1 MTKRVKGPVFATEQK
16 FELVF
21 NQRNYCVFLTFKNE
35 YLEKAG
41 VCFYGSLFLFVR
53 CSKKLLQF
61 APMQP
66 DIREL
71 VQAIHNS
78 PTLTVMVTAGAGSQA
93 LADLLGVAGA
103 TRTLLEALV
112 PYSTASFDDFLGQH
126 PPQYVAAETA
136 RLLAGRSYT
145 RARWLHTWE
154 ESLVGTACS
163 ATIITDRP
171 KRGQHRAYISTW
183 QPSQLICTRLYLAKG
198 ERNREGEEDMVSR
211 VLLNAL
217 AQACNIPQRVIV
229 PFVDGDDLTV
239 QITDFSEFVMQLLHN
254 ELTHF
259 GVEDDGNILDTDA
272 RPAALLS
279 GSFNP
284 LHDGHLDLARTAG
297 DLLGEEVVFE
307 LSVHN
312 VEKPSLI
319 PQVAIRRIAQFAGR
333 YTIFASTAPTF
344 IEKARLFP
352 GTTFVVGYDTAARI
366 LHPRYYGNSHEA
378 VREALQEIKDLGCS
392 FLVAGRTDENGRF
405 AQVGDLP
412 IPQRFQNLF
421 AGIPDSAFRRD
432 ISSTE
437 LRRTGRRGSR

>member
-1 MTKRVKGPVFATEQK
+1 
-16 FELVF
+16 
-21 NQRNYCVFLTFKNE
+21 
-35 YLEKAG
+35 
-41 VCFYGSLFLFVR
+41 
-53 CSKKLLQF
+53 
-61 APMQP
+61 MQP
-66 DIREL
+66 DIRDL
-71 VQAIHNS
+71 VQAIHDS
-78 PTLTVMVTAGAGSQA
+78 PTLTVLVTAGAGSQA

-154 ESLVGTACS
+154 EGLVGTACS
-163 ATIITDRP
+163 ATIVTDRP

-183 QPSQLICTRLYLAKG
+183 QPNRLICTRLYLSKG
-198 ERNREGEEDMVSR
+198 ERDRQGEEDMVSR

-217 AQACNIPQRVIV
+217 AQACDIPQRVTV
-229 PFVDGDDLTV
+229 PFVDGDDL
-239 QITDFSEFVMQLLHN
+239 SEEVTEFHALVLQLLFN
-254 ELTHF
+254 KETHF
-259 GVEDDGNILDTDA
+259 GIEDDGHILGTDS

-297 DLLGEEVVFE
+297 DLLGEEVFFE

-312 VEKPSLI
+312 ADKPSLI
-319 PQVAIRRIAQFAGR
+319 PQVALRRIAQFAGR

-344 IEKARLFP
+344 VEKARLFP

-378 VREALQEIKDLGCS
+378 LRQALQEIEDLGCS
-392 FLVAGRTDENGRF
+392 FLVAGRMDENGRF

-412 IPQRFQNLF
+412 IPQRFQPLF
-421 AGIPDSAFRRD
+421 TGIPDEIFRKD

-437 LRRTGRRGSR
+437 LRKAGLRGSR

>member
-1 MTKRVKGPVFATEQK
+1 
-16 FELVF
+16 
-21 NQRNYCVFLTFKNE
+21 
-35 YLEKAG
+35 
-41 VCFYGSLFLFVR
+41 
-53 CSKKLLQF
+53 
-61 APMQP
+61 MQP
-66 DIREL
+66 DIRDL
-71 VQAIHNS
+71 VQAIHDS
-78 PTLTVMVTAGAGSQA
+78 PTLTVLVTAGAGSQA

-154 ESLVGTACS
+154 EGLVGTACS
-163 ATIITDRP
+163 ATIVTDRP

-183 QPSQLICTRLYLAKG
+183 QPNRLICTRLYLSKG
-198 ERNREGEEDMVSR
+198 ERDRQGEEDMVSR

-217 AQACNIPQRVIV
+217 AQACDIPQRVTV
-229 PFVDGDDLTV
+229 PFVDGDDLSEEV
-239 QITDFSEFVMQLLHN
+239 TDFHALVLQLLFN
-254 ELTHF
+254 KETHF
-259 GVEDDGNILDTDA
+259 GIEDDGHILGTDS

-297 DLLGEEVVFE
+297 DLLGEEVFFE

-312 VEKPSLI
+312 ADKPSLI
-319 PQVAIRRIAQFAGR
+319 PQVALRRIAQFAGR

-344 IEKARLFP
+344 VEKARLFP

-378 VREALQEIKDLGCS
+378 LRQALQEIEDLGCS
-392 FLVAGRTDENGRF
+392 FLVAGRMDENGRF

-412 IPQRFQNLF
+412 IPQRFQPLF
-421 AGIPDSAFRRD
+421 TGIPDEIFRKD

-437 LRRTGRRGSR
+437 LRKAGLRGSR

>member
-1 MTKRVKGPVFATEQK
+1 
-16 FELVF
+16 
-21 NQRNYCVFLTFKNE
+21 
-35 YLEKAG
+35 
-41 VCFYGSLFLFVR
+41 
-53 CSKKLLQF
+53 
-61 APMQP
+61 MQP

-71 VQAIHNS
+71 VQAIHDS
-78 PTLTVMVTAGAGSQA
+78 PTLTVMVTAGAGTQA

-126 PPQYVAAETA
+126 PAQYVASETS

-154 ESLVGTACS
+154 ESLVGTACT
-163 ATIITDRP
+163 ATIVTDRP
-171 KRGQHRAYISTW
+171 KRGEHRAYVSTW
-183 QPSQLICTRLYLAKG
+183 QPSKLICTRLYLAKG
-198 ERNREGEEDMVSR
+198 QRDREGEEDMVSR

-217 AQACNIPQRVIV
+217 AQACDIPQRVEV
-229 PFVDGDDLTV
+229 PLVDGDDLSV
-239 QITDFSEFVMQLLHN
+239 QVTDFCALIMQLLAN
-254 ELTHF
+254 KLTHF
-259 GVEDDGNILDTDA
+259 GIEDDGQILDTDA
-272 RPAALLS
+272 RPAAMLS

-297 DLLGEEVVFE
+297 ELLGADVSFE

-312 VEKPSLI
+312 ADKPSLI
-319 PQVAIRRIAQFAGR
+319 PQVALRRIAQFAGR

-344 IEKARLFP
+344 VEKARLFP

-378 VREALQEIKDLGCS
+378 LRQALEEISDVGCS
-392 FLVAGRTDENGRF
+392 FLVAGRMDDNGRF

-412 IPQRFQNLF
+412 IPQRFQQLF
-421 AGIPDSAFRRD
+421 DGIPDEDFRRD

-437 LRRTGRRGSR
+437 LRKAGQRGSR

>member
-1 MTKRVKGPVFATEQK
+1 
-16 FELVF
+16 
-21 NQRNYCVFLTFKNE
+21 
-35 YLEKAG
+35 
-41 VCFYGSLFLFVR
+41 
-53 CSKKLLQF
+53 
-61 APMQP
+61 MQP
-66 DIREL
+66 DIRDL
-71 VQAIHNS
+71 VQAIHDS
-78 PTLTVMVTAGAGSQA
+78 PTLTVLVTAGAGSQA

-154 ESLVGTACS
+154 EGLVGTACS
-163 ATIITDRP
+163 ATIVTDRP

-183 QPSQLICTRLYLAKG
+183 QPNRLICTRLYLSKG
-198 ERNREGEEDMVSR
+198 ERDRQGEEDMVSR

-217 AQACNIPQRVIV
+217 AQACNIPQRVTV
-229 PFVDGDDLTV
+229 PFVDGDDLSEEV
-239 QITDFSEFVMQLLHN
+239 TDFHALVLQLLFN
-254 ELTHF
+254 KETHF
-259 GVEDDGNILDTDA
+259 GIEDDGHILGTDS

-297 DLLGEEVVFE
+297 DLLGEEVFFE

-312 VEKPSLI
+312 ADKPSLI
-319 PQVAIRRIAQFAGR
+319 PQVALRRIAQFAGR

-344 IEKARLFP
+344 VEKARLFP

-378 VREALQEIKDLGCS
+378 LRQALQEIEDLGCS
-392 FLVAGRTDENGRF
+392 FLVAGRMDENGRF

-412 IPQRFQNLF
+412 IPQRFQPLF
-421 AGIPDSAFRRD
+421 TGIPDEIFRKD

-437 LRRTGRRGSR
+437 LRKAGLRGSR

>member
-1 MTKRVKGPVFATEQK
+1 
-16 FELVF
+16 
-21 NQRNYCVFLTFKNE
+21 
-35 YLEKAG
+35 
-41 VCFYGSLFLFVR
+41 
-53 CSKKLLQF
+53 
-61 APMQP
+61 MQP
-66 DIREL
+66 DIHEL
-71 VQAIHNS
+71 VQAIHDS
-78 PTLTVMVTAGAGSQA
+78 PTLTVMVTAGAGTQA

-145 RARWLHTWE
+145 RARWLQTWD
-154 ESLVGTACS
+154 ESLVGIACT

-183 QPSQLICTRLYLAKG
+183 QPAQLICSRLYLAKG
-198 ERNREGEEDMVSR
+198 KRNREGEEDMVSR
-211 VLLNAL
+211 VLLNTL
-217 AQACNIPQRVIV
+217 AQACGISQRVTV
-229 PFVDGDDLTV
+229 PFVAGDDLDV
-239 QITDFSEFVMQLLHN
+239 HVTDIYDLVMQLLHV

-259 GVEDDGNILDTDA
+259 GIEDDGNILGTDA
-272 RPAALLS
+272 TPPALLS

-284 LHDGHLDLARTAG
+284 LHDGHLELARTVG
-297 DLLGEEVVFE
+297 DLLGEEVSFE

-312 VEKPSLI
+312 ADKPSLI
-319 PQVAIRRIAQFAGR
+319 PLVALRRIAQFAGR

-352 GTTFVVGYDTAARI
+352 GTTFVVGYDTAVRI

-378 VREALQEIKDLGCS
+378 LREALQEINDLGCS

-412 IPQRFQNLF
+412 IPQRFQKLF
-421 AGIPDSAFRRD
+421 AGIPDSDFRRD

-437 LRRTGRRGSR
+437 LRRTGSRGSR